1 MSDIKTKENYT
12 KDKPQNISKD
22 IMKGVL
28 LKQKAKKAEDTPEVE
43 AAGTVEAAVVY
54 SADTL
59 YQEGKYV
66 VYKNRAYSENSQ
78 TVKNPAE
85 PQHKIDIKTKEKYLR
100 DKAAP
105 AVKTREG
112 YAAKA
117 SEMKTA
123 ESSLT
128 TDSPYTSK
136 QPHRLHSINPV
147 DAARRGYV
155 EKKLKSEAARKRTEL
170 VSANDFAVE
179 AADKDNFAV
188 YGNYPEIVEA
198 PDLINPSYTEN
209 NGESVNVPSVKIN
222 NENAGSV
229 RSAAP
234 KQGQS
239 LTEKATQSGA
249 SLKTRASYLQK
260 QEHHKL
266 TPDKNAADI
275 KSVNSWNVSNVNSS
289 VSAKTNYSATAKE
302 KSHTLKQ
309 HNFKTSHTIEKRRKS
324 AQQAAHSAQ
333 TAKKTVTAAKRAK
346 KAVELAAHGVKTVIS
361 AIAAIGGGAAVLVSL
376 IIIILVAAVAAS
388 PFGILISEEANDGIP
403 LSEIRE
409 ECYAELDEKIEDI
422 KTSIVYD
429 EFYQSGDSAD
439 WNEVMAVFAVKIG
452 SGDNPEDA
460 VVFDETKKE
469 KLKAVFWDMNKIE
482 YRTETV
488 SESEDSSETVLY
500 VEVISK
506 SAETMAREYGFTQE
520 QREMV
525 TELNSYQKN
534 TSKIAKL
541 NNIYFTIFIA
551 FDCFQHYEICCLYIA

>member
-22 IMKGVL
+22 IMKTAL
-28 LKQKAKKAEDTPEVE
+28 LKQKNKRADYSPEAE
-43 AAGTVEAAVVY
+43 AAGTVEAVAAV
-54 SADTL
+54 SANTL
-59 YQEGKYV
+59 YQEGKYAV
-66 VYKNRAYSENSQ
+66 LKNRASSENSQ
-78 TVKNPAE
+78 TVKKPAE
-85 PQHKIDIKTKEKYLR
+85 PQHKIDIKTKEKYLQE
-100 DKAAP
+100 KAAP
-105 AVKTREG
+105 TVKTREG

-117 SEMKTA
+117 SEIQTA

-128 TDSPYTSK
+128 TDNHGTSK
-136 QPHRLHSINPV
+136 QLHSINPV
-147 DAARRGYV
+147 DAARRSYV
-155 EKKLKSEAARKRTEL
+155 QNKLKALTERRKNEL
-170 VSANDFAVE
+170 SANDFAAE

-188 YGNYPEIVEA
+188 YGNYHEIVAA

-222 NENAGSV
+222 NEKNAGSV
-229 RSAAP
+229 RTAAP
-234 KQGQS
+234 KQGKPS
-239 LTEKATQSGA
+239 TEKASQSGA
-249 SLKTRASYLQK
+249 SLKTRSYYLQK
-260 QEHHKL
+260 QEHQKL

-275 KSVNSWNVSNVNSS
+275 KFVNSREVSKVNSS
-289 VSAKTNYSATAKE
+289 ETVKTSSVATAKE
-302 KSHTLKQ
+302 RPHIFKQ
-309 HNFKTSHTIEKRRKS
+309 HNFKTSRTIEKRRKS
-324 AQQAAHSAQ
+324 AQQAAHSQQ
-333 TAKKTVTAAKRAK
+333 TAKKTVTTAKRAK
-346 KAVELAAHGVKTVIS
+346 KAVELAARAVKAVVS

-388 PFGILISEEANDGIP
+388 PFGILISEEAGEGIP

-422 KTSIVYD
+422 KNSVAYD
-429 EFYQSGDSAD
+429 EFYQSGECAD

-460 VVFDETKKE
+460 VVFDEAKKE

-506 SAETMAREYGFTQE
+506 SAETMAQEYGFTQE
-520 QREMV
+520 QRDTLE
-525 TELNSYQKN
+525 T
-534 TSKIAKL
+534 IAENL
-541 NNIYFTIFIA
+541 
-551 FDCFQHYEICCLYIA
+551 